1 MSDEF
6 DLRFKALVK
15 KEKKKKKKEDA
26 ITTGKNVWQSRPSS
40 VKSGAESDE
49 NISYRWSL
57 NSLYFG

>member
-15 KEKKKKKKEDA
+15 KEKKKKKEDA
-26 ITTGKNVWQSRPSS
+26 ITTGKNVRQSRPSS